1 MNISSKWT
9 PKRYVLTF
17 FYSFSV
23 YIYLLLHLLNAFAI
37 FFTAV
42 SDFENSDDDDL
53 NFIATSQS
61 TEHDDE
67 GGGDSNANNL
77 SRESSTGSNAGNRFD
92 QSTRLK
98 PLDSNPPLRKLGGF
112 IDEDEKSKKKKK
124 KTKKKKTKKAKSAD
138 VVRFVSDA
146 TDGW

>member
-1 MNISSKWT
+1 MNPKKICINIFLFFFCLYISST
-9 PKRYVLTF
+9 TFAQCVRYF
-17 FYSFSV
+17 DFE
-23 YIYLLLHLLNAFAI
+23 
-37 FFTAV
+37 AV

>member
-1 MNISSKWT
+1 MNPRTVYINIF
-9 PKRYVLTF
+9 LF
-17 FYSFSV
+17 FLC

-77 SRESSTGSNAGNRFD
+77 SRESSTGSAGNRFD

>member
-1 MNISSKWT
+1 M
-9 PKRYVLTF
+9 R
-17 FYSFSV
+17 
-23 YIYLLLHLLNAFAI
+23 LLFW

-53 NFIATSQS
+53 NFIATSQT

-67 GGGDSNANNL
+67 GGGDSNTNNL